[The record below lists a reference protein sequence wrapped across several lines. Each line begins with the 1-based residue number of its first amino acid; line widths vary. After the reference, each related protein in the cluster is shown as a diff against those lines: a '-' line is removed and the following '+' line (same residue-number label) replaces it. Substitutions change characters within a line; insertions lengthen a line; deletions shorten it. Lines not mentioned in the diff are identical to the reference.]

1 MTLPN
6 IARVLKQTPKLVFV
20 LLPLISLRPW
30 SAGCQ
35 VPGEAQLM
43 SWSSLPREGSV
54 LGKGHK
60 SLQMMLHGDILWG
73 SRKAPTLESS
83 RNQGRI
89 PGRCAIRNNS
99 QEIVCPLAGL
109 AWEQHEQSCVSSAM
123 MMDAAGHEGTE
134 CLNLEQGLCG

>member
-1 MTLPN
+1 M
-6 IARVLKQTPKLVFV
+6 
-20 LLPLISLRPW
+20 
-30 SAGCQ
+30 
-35 VPGEAQLM
+35 
-43 SWSSLPREGSV
+43 

-60 SLQMMLHGDILWG
+60 SLQMMLHGDNLWG

-109 AWEQHEQSCVSSAM
+109 AWEQHEQSCMIGSYKLSHDDGCCWPRRDRVFEPG
-123 MMDAAGHEGTE
+123 AGA
-134 CLNLEQGLCG
+134 L